1 VIAHAVGPSALRLT
15 AFASFVPFRE
25 KSMVKVS
32 IVNIPPGRI
41 CGRARGAVLFQ
52 SKITIPLVVA
62 GAALAGFAMSL
73 VNL

>member
-1 VIAHAVGPSALRLT
+1 LT
-15 AFASFVPFRE
+15 ALASFVPFRE

-32 IVNIPPGRI
+32 IVNIPTGSCLRSRSRR
-41 CGRARGAVLFQ
+41 CFYFK

-62 GAALAGFAMSL
+62 GAGLAGFAMSL